1 MTYKY
6 PGLLFNFYSGPS
18 RVFDIYIRGI
28 TKKREAFILITVL

>member
-6 PGLLFNFYSGPS
+6 PGLLFNFSGPS